1 MLPSTFLGLLLFLWL
16 ITPGFLYNLLAAR
29 RRIVQPA
36 STFQEITRV
45 VLASALF
52 FGVAG
57 ALVLGVEGLIFR
69 GGFQLARA
77 VNGGALYLRQHY
89 LWVAGLLTTQVVL
102 ACLMAW
108 GADGIFKWHT
118 RHSTGRAAPR
128 LKAESAWTPLLSTAP
143 NAAHAYVWL
152 RLKSGIELI
161 GRVEGFGHEIAVAD
175 RELVLAAPIK
185 MKEAGGKVA
194 DVPWQ
199 YLAVDGGDIESLAVK
214 YVGDTPA
221 PTSAAGG

>member
-52 FGVAG
+52 SGVAG
-57 ALVLGVEGLIFR
+57 AIVLGGEWLIFR

-77 VNGGALYLRQHY
+77 VDGGALYLRQHY

-128 LKAESAWTPLLSTAP
+128 LKAESAWTPILSAP
-143 NAAHAYVWL
+143 KAAHAYVWL

-161 GRVEGFGHEIAVAD
+161 GSVEAFGHEIAVAD
-175 RELVLAAPIK
+175 RELVLTAPIK
-185 MKEAGGKVA
+185 IKEAGGEVA

-199 YLAVDGGDIESLAVK
+199 HLVIGGGDIESLAVK
-214 YVGDTPA
+214 YVRDTPA
-221 PTSAAGG
+221 PT